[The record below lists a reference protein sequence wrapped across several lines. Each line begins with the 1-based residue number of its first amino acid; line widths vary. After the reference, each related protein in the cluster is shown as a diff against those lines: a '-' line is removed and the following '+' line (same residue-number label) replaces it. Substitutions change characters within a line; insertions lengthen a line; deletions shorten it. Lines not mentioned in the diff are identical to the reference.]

1 MPHRPPTLLPVSDPL
16 HFLWQLVDTIP
27 SPIFWKDASG
37 LYLGCNTAFEQYI
50 GITRETLIGKS
61 VFDIAPGDLAE
72 VYAKADQALLD
83 SRDTQIYEA
92 EVRYADGSRHTVM
105 FHKGAFTLP
114 DNSVGGL
121 VGVMLDITDRRRAE
135 EALRLS
141 ATVFERSSQGITV
154 TDSQGRILRAN
165 KAFQAITG
173 YNEKEALGRTP
184 GELLNSGTHP
194 KEFFEQLW
202 SALRDQGH
210 WFGEIV
216 NRRKSGELYCEHL
229 SITRVNDNK
238 GNPINYIGVFS
249 DLTEAKTAS
258 STIEQLS
265 YFDRL
270 TGLPNRVLLVEHL
283 ESILKESASNRG
295 AALIIIYVSG
305 LAHVNDALGHHEG
318 DKLLVDASQRL
329 LLSLP
334 TNAAL
339 YRHSGNAY
347 SVLLKDEGD
356 EAAVRELAKKI
367 LGVLRQPF
375 WIDRHPVSVTPH
387 VGIALSPQDGATPAD
402 LIRNTEVALH
412 VAQESE
418 TGTPEFFHEDM
429 NRAALKRMQIE
440 AGLRLGLTQQ
450 QFVVHYQPQVDC
462 RSGKIIGMEALV
474 RWHHPEMG
482 MVSPV
487 QFIPIAEAN
496 GFIIELGDW
505 VLREACRTTWKLHDE
520 GHSDLKVAVNVS
532 ARQFAEQ
539 GFVDRVKSALTDT
552 GLPARFLELELT
564 ESLIMENPNRVEGV
578 MSELKAL
585 GITFS
590 IDDFGTGY
598 SSLSHLTRFPLDKL
612 KIDRS
617 FILDITERKR
627 RSVITEAIIGLARN
641 LHLQVIAEG
650 VESQVQQQFLSE
662 NGCHFIQGFL
672 FSRPLSAPQIQEL
685 LARYPYEHFPG
696 TPAGSA

>member
-1 MPHRPPTLLPVSDPL
+1 
-16 HFLWQLVDTIP
+16 
-27 SPIFWKDASG
+27 
-37 LYLGCNTAFEQYI
+37 
-50 GITRETLIGKS
+50 
-61 VFDIAPGDLAE
+61 
-72 VYAKADQALLD
+72 
-83 SRDTQIYEA
+83 
-92 EVRYADGSRHTVM
+92 
-105 FHKGAFTLP
+105 
-114 DNSVGGL
+114 
-121 VGVMLDITDRRRAE
+121 
-135 EALRLS
+135 
-141 ATVFERSSQGITV
+141 
-154 TDSQGRILRAN
+154 
-165 KAFQAITG
+165 
-173 YNEKEALGRTP
+173 
-184 GELLNSGTHP
+184 
-194 KEFFEQLW
+194 
-202 SALRDQGH
+202 
-210 WFGEIV
+210 
-216 NRRKSGELYCEHL
+216 
-229 SITRVNDNK
+229 
-238 GNPINYIGVFS
+238 
-249 DLTEAKTAS
+249 
-258 STIEQLS
+258 
-265 YFDRL
+265 
-270 TGLPNRVLLVEHL
+270 
-283 ESILKESASNRG
+283 
-295 AALIIIYVSG
+295 
-305 LAHVNDALGHHEG
+305 
-318 DKLLVDASQRL
+318 
-329 LLSLP
+329 
-334 TNAAL
+334 
-339 YRHSGNAY
+339 
-347 SVLLKDEGD
+347 
-356 EAAVRELAKKI
+356 
-367 LGVLRQPF
+367 
-375 WIDRHPVSVTPH
+375 
-387 VGIALSPQDGATPAD
+387 
-402 LIRNTEVALH
+402 
-412 VAQESE
+412 
-418 TGTPEFFHEDM
+418 
-429 NRAALKRMQIE
+429 
-440 AGLRLGLTQQ
+440 
-450 QFVVHYQPQVDC
+450 VDC

-505 VLREACRTTWKLHDE
+505 VLREACRTTRKLHDE

-617 FILDITERKR
+617 FILDITERRR